1 MKPTTKKE
9 NDVMS
14 GLYDKIYS
22 ERMNTIVA
30 EEEESDESTE
40 IAHASKIADQVD
52 KMKDKGEDVSPDLEK
67 AGKAAKDKL
76 DQAVKDLKQD

>member
-1 MKPTTKKE
+1 MKPTTKRE

-22 ERMNTIVA
+22 ERMNIIVA
-30 EEEESDESTE
+30 EEEEADESTE

-52 KMKDKGEDVSPDLEK
+52 KMKNRGEDVSPDLEK

-76 DQAVKDLKQD
+76 DRAVKDLKQD